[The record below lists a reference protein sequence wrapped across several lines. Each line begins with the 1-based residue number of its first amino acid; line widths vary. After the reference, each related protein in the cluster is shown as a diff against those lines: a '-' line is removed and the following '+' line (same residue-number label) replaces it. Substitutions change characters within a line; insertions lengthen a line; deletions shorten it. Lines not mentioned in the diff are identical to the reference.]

1 MTYFGK
7 FSEYDNVQN
16 FVNICYV
23 GNTQMFWLFYPNF
36 IFLFSYRFFWPK
48 AFRNRQNTGVFGWWP
63 KSNYILSISW
73 NFLTRQSQEFMDYLP
88 LIYKKSLFNMNF
100 QFVRW
105 LVVTTS
111 ISSKWLHENTTWY
124 IISFSTRFI
133 FQVCY
138 YDSEKWFYVCGKL
151 VLIWS

>member
-1 MTYFGK
+1 MVNFQNTTTFRTLLISVMWETLKCFEIDYFIQISY
-7 FSEYDNVQN
+7 FSSLTV
-16 FVNICYV
+16 
-23 GNTQMFWLFYPNF
+23 
-36 IFLFSYRFFWPK
+36 FFWPK
-48 AFRNRQNTGVFGWWP
+48 TFRNRQNTRVLGWWP
-63 KSNYILSISW
+63 KSNYIFSISW
-73 NFLTRQSQEFMDYLP
+73 NFLTRQSQEFIDYLP

-124 IISFSTRFI
+124 IISFPTRFI

-151 VLIWS
+151 ALIWS